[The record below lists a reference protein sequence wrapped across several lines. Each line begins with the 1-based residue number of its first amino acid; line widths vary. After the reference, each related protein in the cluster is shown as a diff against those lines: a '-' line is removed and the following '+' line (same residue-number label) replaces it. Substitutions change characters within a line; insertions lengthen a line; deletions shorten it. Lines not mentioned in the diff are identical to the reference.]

1 MSKKERKVPKTTR
14 APRTDNTNSSFAL
27 SEKMFKYR
35 K

>member
-1 MSKKERKVPKTTR
+1 MSKKENTQTKTTQ